1 MPPCAG
7 RIGQLGNC
15 CAVAHV
21 SVCSAADQPV
31 ACIPLCHMRLGM
43 VDVHHIVQDLFRA
56 PVYIIDMADMAS
68 LHVFPVSCLL
78 LLHLCAAKCLNA
90 CGV

>member
-1 MPPCAG
+1 
-7 RIGQLGNC
+7 
-15 CAVAHV
+15 
-21 SVCSAADQPV
+21 
-31 ACIPLCHMRLGM
+31 MRLGM